1 LHLIFL
7 EDNRTCGLLAKVL
20 IRKGFRRGFGKR
32 FREDSGAI
40 QEKIQEGIQ
49 QLATFRP
56 TAA

>member
-1 LHLIFL
+1 
-7 EDNRTCGLLAKVL
+7 VL

-40 QEKIQEGIQ
+40 QEKIQEGLKE
-49 QLATFRP
+49 LATIYQLLIPGRRP